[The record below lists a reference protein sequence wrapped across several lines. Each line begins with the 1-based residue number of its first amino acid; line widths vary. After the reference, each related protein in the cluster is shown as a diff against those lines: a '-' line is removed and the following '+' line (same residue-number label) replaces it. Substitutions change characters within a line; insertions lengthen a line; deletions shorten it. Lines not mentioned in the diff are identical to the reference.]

1 MAHEQQQ
8 NFVERVKKRFP
19 NYFSDVTVL
28 DIGSLDI
35 NGNIKH
41 FFTYPYRYIG
51 VDLSK
56 GNNVDVVSPGHL
68 YESGFLFDVVTSTEC
83 FEHDMYY
90 PRTIQRMIDL
100 LRSGGLFF
108 FTCASDGRPE
118 HGTIRT
124 TPHDAPFLP
133 MLNEKW
139 GNYYKNLN
147 EDNIKAIINV
157 DHIFSEY
164 EFEYEPNTCD
174 LYFWGIKK

>member
-51 VDLSK
+51 VDLSN

-124 TPHDAPFLP
+124 TPQDAPFLP

-147 EDNIKAIINV
+147 EDDIKAIIDLDKV
-157 DHIFSEY
+157 FTSY
-164 EFEYEPNTCD
+164 EFEYEPITCD